1 MKKIEKMLVNAI
13 LDTIDNSEGKFV
25 VDAEDDVLVEI
36 EGSYK
41 INGSYEPYGP
51 MFLNNRWMTD
61 RASVKIERVTAYNGE
76 YEVEA
81 CIDIEAIETEV
92 ERNLYVLYNI

>member
-13 LDTIDNSEGKFV
+13 LDAIDNSEGKFV

-41 INGSYEPYGP
+41 IKGSYEPYGAHVSEQK
-51 MFLNNRWMTD
+51 MGDGQR
-61 RASVKIERVTAYNGE
+61 
-76 YEVEA
+76 
-81 CIDIEAIETEV
+81 
-92 ERNLYVLYNI
+92 

>member
-13 LDTIDNSEGKFV
+13 LDAIDNSEGKFV
-25 VDAEDDVLVEI
+25 IDAEDDMLVEI

-41 INGSYEPYGP
+41 INGCYEPYGT
-51 MFLNNRWMTD
+51 MFLNKRWVTD
-61 RASVKIERVTAYNGE
+61 SASVKIEKVTAYDGE

-81 CIDIEAIETEV
+81 YIDIEAIETEV
-92 ERNLYVLYNI
+92 ERNL

>member
-1 MKKIEKMLVNAI
+1 MKKIEKMLVDAI
-13 LDTIDNSEGKFV
+13 LDAIGNSEGKFV

-41 INGSYEPYGP
+41 INGSYEPYGA
-51 MFLNNRWMTD
+51 MFLNKKWVTD
-61 RASVKIERVTAYNGE
+61 SASVKIERVTAYDGE

-81 CIDIEAIETEV
+81 YIDIEAIEAEV
-92 ERNLYVLYNI
+92 ERNL

>member
-13 LDTIDNSEGKFV
+13 LDAINNSEGKFV
-25 VDAEDDVLVEI
+25 IDAEDDVLVEI

-41 INGSYEPYGP
+41 INGCYEPYGA
-51 MFLNNRWMTD
+51 MFLNKRWVTNS
-61 RASVKIERVTAYNGE
+61 ASVKIEKVTAYDGE

-81 CIDIEAIETEV
+81 YIDIEAIETEV
-92 ERNLYVLYNI
+92 ERNL

>member
-13 LDTIDNSEGKFV
+13 LDAIDNSEGKFV
-25 VDAEDDVLVEI
+25 IDAEDDVLVEI

-41 INGSYEPYGP
+41 INGCYEPYGD
-51 MFLNNRWMTD
+51 MFLNKRWVTNS
-61 RASVKIERVTAYNGE
+61 ASVKIEKVTAYDGE

-81 CIDIEAIETEV
+81 YIDIEAIETEV
-92 ERNLYVLYNI
+92 ERNL

>member
-41 INGSYEPYGP
+41 INGSYEPYGA
-51 MFLNNRWMTD
+51 MFLNKRWVTD
-61 RASVKIERVTAYNGE
+61 SASVKIERVTAYDG
-76 YEVEA
+76 
-81 CIDIEAIETEV
+81 DIEIEADIDVELIEAEV
-92 ERNLYVLYNI
+92 ERNL